1 MSPRTRSILAQ
12 IASFLLAGVL
22 LYLALRGVDLRTVL
36 TALKGA
42 DYTWLLPLVAI
53 VLLSHLIRAWRW
65 RVLIKA
71 LPEVEFG
78 EREPGSTGAAFSSLM
93 IGYMV
98 NYAAP
103 RLGEVA
109 RTATLTARTGIG
121 FGSIFGT
128 VVVDRILDVAALALG
143 LLSVGFLLIDR
154 FSTLNSLFIEPL
166 TTQLGRIPALAL
178 LAVIAFIGIL
188 VFLVYR
194 QVLRRSSSTIGSFW
208 SERAAPIFA
217 SFKSGILTLIR
228 SKNRV
233 GLLVSTVVIWILY
246 VMMAHLPFIMLG
258 MDQAFQI
265 SVLDSWSIM
274 LLGAIGVAIPS
285 PGGTGSYHYITIQT
299 LVFLFGVD
307 SESAATYAVLVHASQ
322 MVLYVVVGAVCLM
335 LQGSSVRVLRA
346 RTMQAPERSRT
357 SEYTDSQS

>member
-12 IASFLLAGVL
+12 VASFLLAGVL
-22 LYLALRGVDLRTVL
+22 LYLALRGVDLRTVFA
-36 TALKGA
+36 ALKGA
-42 DYTWLLPLVAI
+42 DYTWLLPLVFI
-53 VLLSHLIRAWRW
+53 VLLSHVIRAWRW

-71 LPEVEFG
+71 LPEVASG

-121 FGSIFGT
+121 FSSIFGT
-128 VVVDRILDVAALALG
+128 VVVDRILDVVALALG
-143 LLSVGFLLIDR
+143 LVSVGFLLIDR
-154 FSTLNSLFIEPL
+154 FSTLNSLFIEPVA
-166 TTQLGRIPALAL
+166 TQLGRIPALAL
-178 LAVIAFIGIL
+178 LVVIVAIGIL
-188 VFLVYR
+188 VLLVYR
-194 QVLRRSSSTIGSFW
+194 QVLRSSSAIQTFW
-208 SERAAPIFA
+208 TERAAPIVA

-228 SKNRV
+228 SKNRM
-233 GLLVSTVVIWILY
+233 GLLVSTVAIWMLY

-258 MDQAFQI
+258 MDQAFEI
-265 SVLDSWSIM
+265 SMLDSWSIM

-307 SESAATYAVLVHASQ
+307 SENAATYAVLVHASQ
-322 MVLYVVVGAVCLM
+322 MLLYVAVGAVSLM
-335 LQGSSVRVLRA
+335 LQGSSVRALRA
-346 RTMQAPERSRT
+346 RTMQASARSRT
-357 SEYTDSQS
+357 TEYTDSQS